1 MEEGMSDYAR
11 KVGRKS
17 TEKLDVVRKEQLAIE
32 LTVELQVKG
41 KKQWE
46 EAMHVPCGPAAS
58 GQQCASGTSHA
69 NAKRALFHRRVRQHR
84 RWMTLESPSPLAFTI
99 DDIKTGRMEGTA
111 CE

>member
-58 GQQCASGTSHA
+58 GQGASGTSHA

-84 RWMTLESPSPLAFTI
+84 RWMYS
-99 DDIKTGRMEGTA
+99 
-111 CE
+111 

>member
-58 GQQCASGTSHA
+58 GQGASGTSHA